1 MDKRNAVR
9 AGAVTAAATLMML
22 MTSPAMALTRD
33 DGDEPGSGIS
43 TGEVIGIYVLLP
55 IALFLL
61 IAGLVMLPS
70 LRSKGKNK

>member
-1 MDKRNAVR
+1 MR

-33 DGDEPGSGIS
+33 DGDDPGSGIGL
-43 TGEVIGIYVLLP
+43 GEVIGLYVLLP

-70 LRSKGKNK
+70 LGKGKKK